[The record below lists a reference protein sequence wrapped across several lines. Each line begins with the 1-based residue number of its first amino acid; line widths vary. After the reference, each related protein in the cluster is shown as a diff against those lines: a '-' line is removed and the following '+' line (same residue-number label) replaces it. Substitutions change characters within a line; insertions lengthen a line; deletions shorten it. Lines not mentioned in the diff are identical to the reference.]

1 MSVVLTLGF
10 QYISCD
16 RHCREHIA
24 EEPNDAEDHCGDSVE
39 EGGVLT
45 ERVTAVVVTSETG
58 IRLLFLGGII
68 GIIWAACWT

>member
-1 MSVVLTLGF
+1 MFTLGF
-10 QYISCD
+10 QYISCE
-16 RHCREHIA
+16 RHCREHISK
-24 EEPNDAEDHCGDSVE
+24 EPNDAEDHCGDSVE

-68 GIIWAACWT
+68 GIKWAASRT